1 MFALLRGIISKHVGD
16 LYCLNC
22 FYSHSTKDKL
32 KKHKD
37 ACENHYFCYIEM
49 PNEDNKISKYKH
61 EEKCMKVPFIIY
73 PDHLS

>member
-1 MFALLRGIISKHVGD
+1 
-16 LYCLNC
+16 
-22 FYSHSTKDKL
+22 
-32 KKHKD
+32 
-37 ACENHYFCYIEM
+37 M